1 MTNRWSIG
9 TSTVYLANASL
20 GRVRSDFEAFLT
32 KWSASIS
39 DGRKRERFLYNNYSL
54 VSTVLS
60 VIPVLFSTDVERG
73 WQSSRTRKTAFQQSG
88 QGV

>member
-1 MTNRWSIG
+1 MMNHWSTG
-9 TSTVYLANASL
+9 TSSVYIADLSL

-39 DGRKRERFLYNNYSL
+39 DGKRRERFLYNNYSL

-60 VIPVLFSTDVERG
+60 VCSSSIQLTVECG
-73 WQSSRTRKTAFQQSG
+73 WQSSRTRETAFQ
-88 QGV
+88 

>member
-1 MTNRWSIG
+1 MMNLLLTGMFLQFHVDI
-9 TSTVYLANASL
+9 SL

-32 KWSASIS
+32 KWSTSIG

-60 VIPVLFSTDVERG
+60 VHITNGHD
-73 WQSSRTRKTAFQQSG
+73 
-88 QGV
+88 